1 MMPNTVL
8 FVNTTRIRVLVDF
21 LIRMSLLPISLDVLL
36 THSTDIMV
44 SGEELDVNVMQP
56 THVVKY
62 NFILPSLLGRG
73 FGQIRH
79 SILSPLTLPSLCPHA

>member
-21 LIRMSLLPISLDVLL
+21 SMRMSLLPISSDVLL
-36 THSTDIMV
+36 TRSTDIMV
-44 SGEELDVNVMQP
+44 SGEEARELDLNIMQP

-62 NFILPSLLGRG
+62 YFILWVEGLGR
-73 FGQIRH
+73 FVIQH
-79 SILSPLTLPSLCPHA
+79 